1 MSLTTM
7 SPLLKGD
14 AHKVGEGLFIILFS
28 IPSRIPK
35 ANTKSDI
42 KLTSN
47 CMAITSVSC
56 NISIQK
62 RMSFTDYVGLPNCPT
77 LDFGQP
83 GRGSSCSRI
92 PMRVTMRDRSKN
104 RKPLQKEKQQEVIDS
119 KFSRLLK
126 FDMMA
131 ILRELLRQENPIL
144 ALLVFAEIKKEYWY
158 KPQVSLYAEIISVLA
173 KNNLYDDVDMIFLEL
188 KTEKVRLEAKT
199 EGFNLFLE
207 TLMSYNITRL
217 AMDCFELMKE
227 VDCEPDR
234 STFKLLVSY
243 LESKGERSLSESI
256 RQEAQKYYGDSIEY
270 VDEQDEMAIT

>member
-1 MSLTTM
+1 
-7 SPLLKGD
+7 
-14 AHKVGEGLFIILFS
+14 
-28 IPSRIPK
+28 
-35 ANTKSDI
+35 
-42 KLTSN
+42 
-47 CMAITSVSC
+47 MAITSVSC
-56 NISIQK
+56 NVSIK
-62 RMSFTDYVGLPNCPT
+62 TRMSFTDCVGLPNCPT

-104 RKPLQKEKQQEVIDS
+104 RKPLQKGRNLSIEAIQTIQALKRAPKSVEKQQVIDS

-131 ILRELLRQENPIL
+131 ILRELLRQENSVL
-144 ALLVFAEIKKEYWY
+144 ALMVFAEIKKEYWY

-173 KNNLYDDVDMIFLEL
+173 KNNMYDDVDMIFLEL
-188 KTEKVRLEAKT
+188 KTEKGRLEGKT

-227 VDCEPDR
+227 VGCEPDR

-256 RQEAQKYYGDSIEY
+256 RQEAWKYYGDSIEY
-270 VDEQDEMAIT
+270 VDEQDEMATS